1 MCEKIRKYPV
11 VSSFLTVLTAFAL
24 LKGMP
29 GSGRAAEIIK
39 LAVLSAAM
47 LYIMYLASGK
57 EIFRWE
63 KGSLGKSIRLYK
75 SMLIISFIIV
85 AFTII
90 GHLADPSEMVRKDC
104 WIGLLTLIPH
114 TLSIGLF
121 EESAFRGV
129 LMGGILAQTDG
140 SRKGVF
146 LALTVSGLVFGFLH
160 VILNITFNMSAA
172 EVIQAVS
179 KTLET
184 GMMGF
189 VIGAVYLVTKNIWA
203 AAILHGG
210 VDYALMAIAEIFGQE
225 LNGYVDA
232 ESNLGSAGI
241 QAFIVI
247 GIKIIPMIAAIRIVN
262 KMSLPQRG
270 MWKET

>member
-85 AFTII
+85 AF
-90 GHLADPSEMVRKDC
+90 
-104 WIGLLTLIPH
+104 
-114 TLSIGLF
+114 
-121 EESAFRGV
+121 
-129 LMGGILAQTDG
+129 
-140 SRKGVF
+140 
-146 LALTVSGLVFGFLH
+146 
-160 VILNITFNMSAA
+160 IT
-172 EVIQAVS
+172 
-179 KTLET
+179 
-184 GMMGF
+184 
-189 VIGAVYLVTKNIWA
+189 
-203 AAILHGG
+203 
-210 VDYALMAIAEIFGQE
+210 
-225 LNGYVDA
+225 
-232 ESNLGSAGI
+232 SAGNDRKVKDEGRNWKR
-241 QAFIVI
+241 QRDDAVI
-247 GIKIIPMIAAIRIVN
+247 CA
-262 KMSLPQRG
+262 
-270 MWKET
+270 